1 MGGRLSG
8 PKKIIMKSHVNW
20 GHVSAQKLKR
30 VPVDSNGS
38 NMHLVTLVG
47 EVSDQCKVCR
57 ASDES
62 PHVPSA

>member
-8 PKKIIMKSHVNW
+8 PKKIIMKLHVNW

-30 VPVDSNGS
+30 VLVDSNGG

-47 EVSDQCKVCR
+47 EVSDQCKVRR

-62 PHVPSA
+62 PHIPSA